1 MGINILL
8 GLSRFAPVDNPATVG
23 GSANLLT
30 GLIFIVGLILVI
42 LLIGFGVTLAG
53 RPEKMVDEF
62 GEPIE
67 TPPSPP
73 PPR

>member
-1 MGINILL
+1 MGISILL
-8 GLSRFAPVDNPATVG
+8 GLSRVAPIANAATVG
-23 GSANLLT
+23 GHESLLT